1 MYIDYSFVNSHLR
14 KRIRSRYIL
23 SEMRYFVLLTQE
35 CKGALGTSRKQKA
48 IHQNYA
54 GLAVNC
60 PSMGSGILNI
70 WSLLG
75 VVIYGDCRIF
85 GRCSLAGGC
94 MSLGVGFEGS

>member
-1 MYIDYSFVNSHLR
+1 MYVHRLQLCKPTLKKKDKEQVHT
-14 KRIRSRYIL
+14 
-23 SEMRYFVLLTQE
+23 EMRYFVLLTQE
-35 CKGALGTSRKQKA
+35 SKGSLGTSRKQKA

-54 GLAVNC
+54 GLAVNY
-60 PSMGSGILNI
+60 PPMGSGILNI

-85 GRCSLAGGC
+85 GRCSLTGGC